1 MGRRQVSS
9 GEYSPRGPAVSCTQH
24 LWMFLSEERV
34 GRGRNPSPPATAG
47 GGGRGAAP
55 GEPQRL
61 GLAPAGPLVR
71 SVDPGGGRT
80 SCF

>member
-47 GGGRGAAP
+47 SGEQLLGSRRGWGWRLQAPWLGVWTPEAAV
-55 GEPQRL
+55 L
-61 GLAPAGPLVR
+61 PA
-71 SVDPGGGRT
+71 
-80 SCF
+80 FEF